1 VKLKWRVRTIPLQIH
16 AKFGGA
22 FDVLFL
28 WQDYTGVAFGF
39 RGGAG
44 VRYFLVPTLGVGVEL
59 VPTFGPAFI
68 NHGVGAEFYATIDF
82 NVGVE
87 WRF

>member
-1 VKLKWRVRTIPLQIH
+1 VK
-16 AKFGGA
+16 
-22 FDVLFL
+22 
-28 WQDYTGVAFGF
+28 GVAIAF

-44 VRYFLVPTLGVGVEL
+44 VRYFFVPTFGVGAELIHTIGPAILNHDVGVEL
-59 VPTFGPAFI
+59 
-68 NHGVGAEFYATIDF
+68 YATIDF